1 MITLIFEKPVFAQ
14 TPVLR
19 NIYFQKTYLNIP
31 YKPVFCTEYLRI
43 FVKTFKAMKTTIK
56 EHARF
61 DARLP
66 KEQKQFFER
75 AAYLG
80 GFRNLTDFVILTVQE
95 KAKEI
100 IKEKEQII
108 ASEKDSQIFFDA
120 ITKPGKP
127 SETLKKALDDYNAFI
142 SDSK

>member
-1 MITLIFEKPVFAQ
+1 
-14 TPVLR
+14 
-19 NIYFQKTYLNIP
+19 
-31 YKPVFCTEYLRI
+31 
-43 FVKTFKAMKTTIK
+43 MKTTTK
-56 EHARF
+56 EQARF

-66 KEQKQFFER
+66 KEQKQLFER

-80 GFRNLTDFVILTVQE
+80 GFRNLTDFVIIAVQE

-120 ITKPGKP
+120 ITKPRKP
-127 SETLKKALDDYNAFI
+127 SKTLKRAMDDYNAFVSGPDSD
-142 SDSK
+142 SDSKLNYDRTIRQ